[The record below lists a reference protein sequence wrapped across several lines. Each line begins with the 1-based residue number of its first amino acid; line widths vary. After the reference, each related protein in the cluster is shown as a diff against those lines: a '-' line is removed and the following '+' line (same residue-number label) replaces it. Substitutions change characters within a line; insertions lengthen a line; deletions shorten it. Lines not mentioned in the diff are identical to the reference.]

1 MDLTDVMQTAGTCRF
16 YKDDDVPDEVLRRV
30 LDGARWAPTGGN
42 RQGLRFVVVR
52 DLAKRRQL
60 AEWYRE
66 TWTPYATRSWAAL
79 ELSGAPT
86 TILDNAQHFADHLE
100 DVPVLIV
107 VCAEWDAIYPT
118 DHQLGRISVVGGC
131 SIYPGVQNLLLK
143 AREEGL
149 GTALT
154 TLLCRYEPQ
163 VKALLEIP
171 DGVITAA
178 HIALGWPARPLPK
191 KLSRRP
197 LDEMAF
203 LDTYG
208 HPLR

>member
-1 MDLTDVMQTAGTCRF
+1 MRCSAGCSTGRGGRRRAATARACGSSSCATSPNAASSRSGTGR
-16 YKDDDVPDEVLRRV
+16 PGR
-30 LDGARWAPTGGN
+30 PT
-42 RQGLRFVVVR
+42 
-52 DLAKRRQL
+52 
-60 AEWYRE
+60 
-66 TWTPYATRSWAAL
+66 PTRSRAAL
-79 ELSGAPT
+79 ERSGAPT

-107 VCAEWDAIYPT
+107 VCAQWDAIYPT

-143 AREEGL
+143 ARDEGL